1 MAVVRLLL
9 ILGLGAIGVALLLA
23 LVTRDRRYL
32 RFIVWVAK
40 FLGAAFVLV
49 VGWFLVDH
57 LRR

>member
-32 RFIVWVAK
+32 RFVVWVAK
-40 FLGAAFVLV
+40 FLAVAFALV
-49 VGWFLVDH
+49 VAWFVFDH